1 MDDAAG
7 PKVTVEDESVVPAG
21 PWAEDGNQDCP
32 AYHTAAFRMYVMKVG
47 RGVVKMPEV
56 KPLSRCP
63 HPCCFAQGQHAQ
75 AYELRCVGDA
85 LL

>member
-7 PKVTVEDESVVPAG
+7 PEVTVEDESEVPAG

-47 RGVVKMPEV
+47 RASSECQNSSSFLAARAPVGWHRTSTFKLTSCGV
-56 KPLSRCP
+56 
-63 HPCCFAQGQHAQ
+63 
-75 AYELRCVGDA
+75 
-85 LL
+85 